1 MIADLAGEHVEAHVS
16 SLLAKVAAEFEN
28 KPFIPARFF
37 SHGDLQTFGAYLW
50 PSRFRLP
57 DTTGDEE
64 RFFEVEPGSRVLGLC
79 RWQPDRTHHPTLV
92 LWHGLEGS
100 ATSAYMLATA
110 AKAFARGFNVV
121 RMNVRNCGGTEHL
134 TPTLYHGG
142 LTNDLRVVIDELI
155 GQDRLPGIVI
165 AGFSLGGNLT
175 LKLTGEYA
183 DKPPAQLKAVAAVS
197 PSVDLQASC
206 DVINQKRNV
215 VYHRNFLYYLKRRL
229 RLKKSLFPDLYDTTD
244 LRLIRSIEQFDDR
257 YVAPAFGFA
266 DARDYYAKA
275 SAKELLK
282 RIRVPTLI
290 IHAQDDPFVPLSPI
304 EHALAEPNPRV
315 LLITPPRGGHV
326 AFISANSENED
337 RFWAENRL
345 VDFCEMVATYEG
357 LIDSPPQSRSRLL
370 SGREHS
376 TAG

>member
-1 MIADLAGEHVEAHVS
+1 MIADLTDEHIEARVS
-16 SLLAKVAAEFEN
+16 LLLAKIAADFEN
-28 KPFIPARFF
+28 KPFTPARFF
-37 SHGDLQTFGAYLW
+37 SQADLQTFGAYLW

-64 RFFEVEPGSRVLGLC
+64 RFFDVEPGSRVLGFC
-79 RWQPDRTHHPTLV
+79 RWQPARRQHPTLV
-92 LWHGLEGS
+92 TWHGLEGS

-142 LTNDLRVVIDELI
+142 LTNDLRVVINELI
-155 GQDRLPGIVI
+155 SQDRLPGIII
-165 AGFSLGGNLT
+165 AGFSLGGNLA
-175 LKLTGEYA
+175 LKLAGEYA
-183 DKPPAQLKAVAAVS
+183 DKPPAQLKAVAAIS

-215 VYHRNFLYYLKRRL
+215 IYHRNFLYYLKRRL
-229 RLKKSLFPDLYDTTD
+229 RVKKSLFPDLYDTTG

-257 YVAPAFGFA
+257 YIAPAFGFA

-275 SAKELLK
+275 SARRLLK
-282 RIRVPTLI
+282 CIRIPTLI
-290 IHAQDDPFVPLSPI
+290 IHAQDDPFIPIGPLQA
-304 EHALAEPNPRV
+304 ALREPNPHV
-315 LLITPPRGGHV
+315 LLVAPPRGGHV
-326 AFISANSENED
+326 AFISANSEKED

-345 VDFCEMVATYEG
+345 VDFCEMVA
-357 LIDSPPQSRSRLL
+357 S
-370 SGREHS
+370 
-376 TAG
+376 